1 MFLSVWI
8 IMILPTPWICLLIN
22 IQNAQRIL
30 MSYLIWIFSFK
41 TTLVLWCI
49 IIGLLKLLWLSTI
62 VKIWIIILT
71 FCSYYFVFIPKSSI
85 QRLRFCL
92 INILTMLCYSLLVSF
107 QWSIYKLVVMNWE
120 IRLAVSILPMKSG
133 IS

>member
-71 FCSYYFVFIPKSSI
+71 FCSYNFVLIPYSSI
-85 QRLRFCL
+85 QRLTFCL
-92 INILTMLCYSLLVSF
+92 VNILTMLCHSLLVSF
-107 QWSIYKLVVMNWE
+107 QWTIYKLVVMNWE
-120 IRLAVSILPMKSG
+120 IRLAVSILPMISG